1 MIVGARAPVVYGL
14 TAFFGLRGVLASV
27 SFALGL
33 PWLTY
38 QPPYWRTLLIYGCG
52 AAYIGYLC
60 WRQSPRA
67 RFAAYVFLTVDIIR
81 AGRGNHWG
89 TVVIDLVVLSILQ
102 LPWVRAVY
110 PSIRPRQLRRR
121 RGSQATSPVN
131 ERPNPPGGEQPT
143 NGHGA
148 AMHS

>member
-1 MIVGARAPVVYGL
+1 MLVGAKAPVVCVL
-14 TAFFGLRGVLASV
+14 TTFFGLRGVLASV
-27 SFALGL
+27 SFALSL

-38 QPPYWRTLLIYGCG
+38 QPLYWGMLLIYGCG
-52 AAYIGYLC
+52 TAYTGYLC

-67 RFAAYVFLTVDIIR
+67 RFAAYVFLTVDLIR
-81 AGRGNHWG
+81 AGRGSHWG

-110 PSIRPRQLRRR
+110 PPIRPRELRG
-121 RGSQATSPVN
+121 RGGSRAISPLN
-131 ERPNPPGGEQPT
+131 GRLNPHGGEQPT

-148 AMHS
+148 TIHP

>member
-1 MIVGARAPVVYGL
+1 MGAKAPVVYGL
-14 TAFFGLRGVLASV
+14 TVFFGLRGVLASV
-27 SFALGL
+27 GFALGL
-33 PWLTY
+33 PWLTH
-38 QPPYWRTLLIYGCG
+38 QPPDWRTLLIYGCG

-67 RFAAYVFLTVDIIR
+67 RFAAYVFLTVDIVR

-89 TVVIDLVVLSILQ
+89 TVVIDLVILSILQ

-110 PSIRPRQLRRR
+110 PSIRPRQLRGRQ
-121 RGSQATSPVN
+121 GSRATAPVN
-131 ERPNPPGGEQPT
+131 GRPNPHGGEQPT

-148 AMHS
+148 AMHP

>member
-1 MIVGARAPVVYGL
+1 MGARAPVVYGL

-110 PSIRPRQLRRR
+110 PSIRPRQLRGR
-121 RGSQATSPVN
+121 RGSRATSPVN
-131 ERPNPPGGEQPT
+131 GRPNPHGGEQPT

-148 AMHS
+148 AMHP